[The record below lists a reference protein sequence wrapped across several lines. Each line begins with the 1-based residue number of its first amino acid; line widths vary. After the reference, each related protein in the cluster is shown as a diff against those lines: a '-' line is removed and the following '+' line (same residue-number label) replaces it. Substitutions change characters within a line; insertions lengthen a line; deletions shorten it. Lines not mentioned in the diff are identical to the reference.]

1 MPMAPMTPN
10 DLAADALK
18 ATPAAQVTAL
28 TRWVGTGR
36 KLTQTGRLT
45 MADARQLVS
54 LLETGDEIDP
64 VIGDKT
70 FRTRSSE
77 DLRELNIVLAWAKA
91 ASLVRTQHGRLLPVK
106 KNAALLDRPLDLW
119 VALFEAFDRVGEAI
133 CPSGWYA
140 SLLGAAFPDGVAALF
155 TGLAHGGGSINLAEA
170 CEQVWRT
177 LSPRFRLDDATEVQL
192 GHLRGQTDRDVRLT
206 VDKLVAFGA
215 LTLDKACIVS
225 LTPLSE
231 WTLRRPYT
239 VSKAGEPVAALSVTL
254 LDTQP
259 PIWRRV
265 LVSANIRLDRLHDV
279 IQAAMGWQ
287 DYHLHVFTKGTDRYG
302 VPDRDDDFE
311 LGHRDERAV
320 TLNAL
325 LSKEG
330 DSMHYDYDFGDNWE
344 HEITLD
350 ELLTATPDSRYPLCV
365 AGERACPPEDC
376 GGTGGYEQ
384 LIETLADPK
393 HPDHEHMRG
402 WAGLSEGVSFDPAR
416 FDLTEANA
424 RLDSAVRVRR
434 RPT

>member
-1 MPMAPMTPN
+1 MAPS
-10 DLAADALK
+10 DLAVDALK
-18 ATPAAQVTAL
+18 ATLAARVTAL

-45 MADARQLVS
+45 MTDARELVS
-54 LLETGDEIDP
+54 MLDTGDEIDP

-91 ASLVRTQHGRLLPVK
+91 ASLIRTQHGRLLPVK
-106 KNAALLDRPLDLW
+106 KHAALLDRPLDLW
-119 VALFEAFDRVGEAI
+119 VALFDALDRAGEAI

-155 TGLAHGGGSINLAEA
+155 TGLAHGGGSINLTEA

-177 LSPRFRLDDATEVQL
+177 LSPRFRLDDATEQQL
-192 GHLRGQTDRDVRLT
+192 TQLRRQTDRDVRLT
-206 VDKLVAFGA
+206 IDKLVALGA
-215 LTLDKACIVS
+215 LTLDQTLTVS

-231 WTLRRPYT
+231 WALRRPYT
-239 VSKAGEPVAALSVTL
+239 VSKAGEPIAALNVTL

-265 LVSANIRLDRLHDV
+265 FIPTSIRLDRLHDV

-287 DYHLHVFTKGTDRYG
+287 DYHLHVFTKDTDRYG
-302 VPDRDDDFE
+302 VPDGDFE
-311 LGHRDERAV
+311 LGHRDERAI
-320 TLNAL
+320 TLSTL

-330 DSMHYDYDFGDNWE
+330 DSMHYEYDFGDGWE
-344 HEITLD
+344 HGITLD
-350 ELLTATPDSRYPLCV
+350 ELLTATPDGRYPLCV

-384 LIETLADPK
+384 LIETLADPE
-393 HPDHEHMRG
+393 HPEHEHMRE
-402 WAGLSEGVSFDPAR
+402 WVGLPEGVSFDPAR
-416 FDLTEANA
+416 FDLAEANA
-424 RLDSAVRVRR
+424 RLDSAIRLRGKHV
-434 RPT
+434 PA